1 MDLKKFEELKCK
13 VNMVDRIKTQ
23 IDNIN
28 EIISKINYLE
38 SCVKRVDYYDYEE
51 DRSDFY
57 YSEDNIKI
65 NNFNIDIEQEK
76 NGVYNYY
83 YNEDEKLIKLSLKE
97 ILKCIDMFE
106 GEFYKKCIHP
116 ILKDKLKEKREQLEK
131 EFNDIKFD

>member
-1 MDLKKFEELKCK
+1 MKCK
-13 VNMVDRIKTQ
+13 ANVADRIKTQ
-23 IDNIN
+23 IDIIN
-28 EIISKINYLE
+28 EITSKLNYLE
-38 SCVKRVDYYDYEE
+38 SCERRVDYYDYEE

-97 ILKCIDMFE
+97 ILKYIDMFE
-106 GEFYKKCIHP
+106 GNFYKEYIHP
-116 ILKDKLKEKREQLEK
+116 IIKERLKEKREQLEK
-131 EFNDIKFD
+131 EFNNIKF